1 MGQYIKESVKRKIR
15 LLCARK
21 NDTGLCKKYEPYIL
35 KYMAR
40 ILKYMP
46 YVFEHVMNT
55 CWRGAYL
62 VILKKL
68 SICFIRLLRASV
80 LFMVSKGK
88 PNATVLYFP
97 CHATAALKLFS
108 VYRIIVPASLSAGS
122 MPSGDS
128 TT

>member
-46 YVFEHVMNT
+46 YIFRHF
-55 CWRGAYL
+55 
-62 VILKKL
+62 KL
-68 SICFIRLLRASV
+68 LINNNLQKQ
-80 LFMVSKGK
+80 SK
-88 PNATVLYFP
+88 TL
-97 CHATAALKLFS
+97 
-108 VYRIIVPASLSAGS
+108 
-122 MPSGDS
+122 
-128 TT
+128 

>member
-62 VILKKL
+62 VILKKF
-68 SICFIRLLRASV
+68 SMKISLLFVVFKYAD
-80 LFMVSKGK
+80 
-88 PNATVLYFP
+88 
-97 CHATAALKLFS
+97 
-108 VYRIIVPASLSAGS
+108 II
-122 MPSGDS
+122 
-128 TT
+128 